1 MKISRK
7 QLRQIIRE
15 QVEQHNSDPDHGAPE
30 DIPED
35 IKKVASMGT
44 GLRDGWI
51 LIDAS
56 SSEGSGGGYYPAY
69 QMINGNLTKALDDIG
84 QVMLDKLAGP
94 EDIPVGVTVFYYS
107 DIEPNSGHE
116 FDDDRPVLARGFSW
130 NNNSVRD
137 ELVRMIARK
146 TGKQIEPELS

>member
-15 QVEQHNSDPDHGAPE
+15 QVEQQSAINPDIMKA
-30 DIPED
+30 
-35 IKKVASMGT
+35 ASMGM
-44 GLRDGWI
+44 GLRNGWI

-56 SSEGSGGGYYPAY
+56 DSESSGGGNYPAY
-69 QMINGNLTKALDDIG
+69 QMIDGSLTKVLDDIG
-84 QVMLDKLAGP
+84 QDMMDALGP
-94 EDIPVGVTVFYYS
+94 SPGNIPVGVTVFYYS

-116 FDDDRPVLARGFSW
+116 FDDDKPVLARGFSW
-130 NNNSVRD
+130 NNNSARD
-137 ELVRMIARK
+137 ELVRMLSRK